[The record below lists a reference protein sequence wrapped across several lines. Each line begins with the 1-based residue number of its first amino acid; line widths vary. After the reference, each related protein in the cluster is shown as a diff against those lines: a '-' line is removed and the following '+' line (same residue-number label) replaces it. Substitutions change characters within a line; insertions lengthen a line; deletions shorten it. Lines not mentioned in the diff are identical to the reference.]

1 MFKGRV
7 YVYSTFRNSIIAG
20 LCLLLIASCSTI
32 VKSYPANKP
41 FVYKTNIN
49 ITGNISSDT
58 AAMIASRLKGQLDD
72 SMRARSVSKVLWSVM
87 KKPPVYLNENAEKS
101 RVYMKALLGSMGYF
115 RDTINFDTTV
125 NIVKGDQYRTT
136 VTFDVKPGKVVR
148 IDSFSY
154 NIKQQDLQEIT
165 IANQKDALVKKGY
178 PFAKGPI
185 SSELDRLVELFR
197 DSGYLR
203 FGREELIGLWDTLDV
218 SLLRPTFDPI
228 EQLEILQKLRER
240 RENPTANLEIRLKPG
255 FDTSKLTKYYIG
267 NITVL
272 PEYGP
277 DTLDFARKEQVIEGI
292 KVIYYRQTFKPK
304 IIPQNI
310 YFRRGDQ
317 YNQKKYYKTI
327 NRFNSL
333 GAWRLVNI
341 EPTVRKGQ
349 DTADFIVRLT
359 PAKKYSFTANIEG
372 SRNTSAVSGNL
383 FGIGVNAGWQN
394 RNFAKAAIIANT
406 NIRYGIEVSDSSFI
420 QTQQFVISHNIYF
433 PKPIPN
439 AKWIPAKFREN
450 FRTVFSF
457 NAGNTERKDLF
468 NLTTVNGSWGYE
480 FQSKNALFLLRL
492 PNIEYSYLKPK
503 QKLID
508 LFTSNPSLEY
518 IFTDGLISSV
528 IAGVTVNGA
537 KDKVLKIFRANA
549 EVSGLMTGLIKNDFL
564 DKNLYRF
571 LKLDAELIR
580 KLSFHKTAL
589 VLRIFTGVG
598 YEFESTANPAK
609 RNNLPFFKQYFAGGP
624 NSMRAWGLRKLG
636 PGSTIKNFK
645 DSVNRVPE
653 RYGDM
658 QLEGNIEFRFPA
670 FTVAGIKI
678 DGAVFSDIGNVWF
691 LKNAPGRPTEE
702 VFNFS
707 RLTKDLAV
715 GVGLGFRVD
724 FSFFVV
730 RLDYSYKAKD
740 PSPSV
745 KNTNLQNK
753 WFGYSLKAGQQFQLG
768 ISYPFIL

>member
-165 IANQKDALVKKGY
+165 IANQKDALVKKGD

-420 QTQQFVISHNIYF
+420 QTFLILNIH
-433 PKPIPN
+433 I
-439 AKWIPAKFREN
+439 
-450 FRTVFSF
+450 
-457 NAGNTERKDLF
+457 
-468 NLTTVNGSWGYE
+468 
-480 FQSKNALFLLRL
+480 
-492 PNIEYSYLKPK
+492 
-503 QKLID
+503 
-508 LFTSNPSLEY
+508 
-518 IFTDGLISSV
+518 
-528 IAGVTVNGA
+528 
-537 KDKVLKIFRANA
+537 
-549 EVSGLMTGLIKNDFL
+549 
-564 DKNLYRF
+564 
-571 LKLDAELIR
+571 
-580 KLSFHKTAL
+580 
-589 VLRIFTGVG
+589 
-598 YEFESTANPAK
+598 
-609 RNNLPFFKQYFAGGP
+609 
-624 NSMRAWGLRKLG
+624 
-636 PGSTIKNFK
+636 
-645 DSVNRVPE
+645 
-653 RYGDM
+653 
-658 QLEGNIEFRFPA
+658 
-670 FTVAGIKI
+670 
-678 DGAVFSDIGNVWF
+678 
-691 LKNAPGRPTEE
+691 
-702 VFNFS
+702 
-707 RLTKDLAV
+707 
-715 GVGLGFRVD
+715 
-724 FSFFVV
+724 
-730 RLDYSYKAKD
+730 
-740 PSPSV
+740 
-745 KNTNLQNK
+745 
-753 WFGYSLKAGQQFQLG
+753 
-768 ISYPFIL
+768 